1 MIPSTQDTITAI
13 STPPGEGGIGIVR
26 ISGPEAL
33 PIALKLFR
41 PVINPKKLESHKAKV
56 GKLVKFPSEEVV
68 DKVIF
73 LPMLAP
79 NSYTAED
86 TVEFHCHG
94 GRMPLSLILKE
105 TLNLGARMAEPG
117 EFTKRAFLNGR
128 IDLTQAEA
136 VISLIK
142 STSEGS
148 LKTAVRQ
155 LDGGLSR
162 VLSEFREE
170 LMGLLARIEA
180 EIDFPEEEI
189 EPILFPEIEVGTEK
203 VLEKMERLGKTY
215 EQGKVLRDGVET
227 AIVGRPNVG
236 KSSLLNFLLDFDKA
250 IVAPIPGTTRDII
263 EEALN
268 IRGITLKIMDTAGI
282 RTHGDAIEKE
292 GIRRTRKALEG
303 ADLVLAVFDISR
315 ELTPEDLETIKAV
328 KSKKVIP
335 VLNKCDLEKG
345 LDTDRL
351 KKLLPHSTTVQISA
365 KKKEGIHGLEEAIY
379 QTIWDSKM
387 DMSENV
393 LITRMRHEEKIQ
405 KAIGAL
411 RGVLRSLQDSLP
423 PEFVAADLRSAL
435 DWLGEITGESYSDEV
450 LEKIFSEFCIG
461 K

>member
-1 MIPSTQDTITAI
+1 MISNTQDTITAI

-26 ISGPEAL
+26 ISGPDAL
-33 PIALKLFR
+33 SIALNLFR
-41 PVINPKKLESHKAKV
+41 PAFNPKKLESHKAKV
-56 GKLVKFPSEEVV
+56 GKLVKFQSEEVV

-105 TLNLGARMAEPG
+105 TLSLGARMAEPG

-148 LKTAVRQ
+148 LRSAVRQ
-155 LDGGLSR
+155 LDGGLKR
-162 VLSEFREE
+162 VLTEFREE
-170 LMGLLARIEA
+170 LIGLLARIEA

-189 EPILFPEIEVGTEK
+189 EPILYPEIETGAEK
-203 VLEKMERLGKTY
+203 VLEKMDRLGKTY

-236 KSSLLNFLLDFDKA
+236 KSSLLNVLLDFDKA
-250 IVAPIPGTTRDII
+250 IVASIPGTTRDII
-263 EEALN
+263 EEAVN

-282 RTHGDAIEKE
+282 RTHGDEIEKE

-303 ADLVLAVFDISR
+303 ADLVLAVFDISQ
-315 ELTPEDLETIKAV
+315 ELTPEDLETVKAV
-328 KSKKVIP
+328 KGKKVIP
-335 VLNKCDLEKG
+335 VLNKCDLGKG
-345 LDTDRL
+345 LDTGRL
-351 KKLLPHSTTVQISA
+351 KKLLPHTTPVQISA
-365 KKKEGIHGLEEAIY
+365 KKKEGIDALEEAIY
-379 QTIWDSKM
+379 QTIWDSKT
-387 DMSENV
+387 DLTENV

-411 RGVLRSLQDSLP
+411 RGVLRSLQESLP

-435 DWLGEITGESYSDEV
+435 DWLGEITGESYSEEV